1 MDYYSNIKQVRDA
14 LLSGEMTATDRTK
27 ATLTRIHGLESS
39 LHSFV
44 TIDDDGAMARAQHID
59 AEVTAGRDP
68 GPLAGVVVAVKD
80 NIVTKGLRTTASSRM
95 LERYVPVFD
104 GHVVD
109 KLREAGA
116 VIVGKTNLDEFA
128 MGSSTENSAFF
139 ATSNPWDTSRV
150 PGGSSGGSA
159 AAVAAGQ
166 VTVGLGS
173 DTGGSIRQPAA
184 LCGIV
189 GVKPTWGRV
198 SRYGL
203 IAYASSLDQ
212 IGPMG
217 RTVEDCALLL
227 QTIAGFDEKD
237 STSVDVDVPSYSA
250 ELERGVDG
258 LRIGVPEQYFG
269 SGTDP
274 EVSQA
279 IQVAL
284 DAMAEAGA
292 QIQPVSLPTTEHC
305 LASYYVIAPAE
316 ASSNLARYDGVRFG
330 HRAEASEIVSM
341 ISQSRAEGFGAEVKR
356 RIMLGTYALSAGYY
370 EAFYGKAQRVRTL
383 IRDDIA
389 RVLDTVDVLATPTS
403 PIPAFGLGEHVS
415 DPMSMYL
422 MDVCTL
428 SANLAGIPA
437 LSQPCGFTASGLPI
451 GLQWLGRPF
460 DESTLFR
467 VASAYESRT
476 DWHHRHPSL
485 EVES

>member
-1 MDYYSNIKQVRDA
+1 VDCYSGIKQVRSE
-14 LLSGEMTATDRTK
+14 LLSGDVKATERTK
-27 ATLTRIHGLESS
+27 AALKRVHALEPL

-44 TIDDDGAMARAQHID
+44 TIDDDGALERAQEID
-59 AEVTAGRDP
+59 ADVAAGRDP

-95 LERYVPVFD
+95 LEQYVPVFD
-104 GHVVD
+104 GHVVE
-109 KLREAGA
+109 KLSQAGA
-116 VIVGKTNLDEFA
+116 VIVGKTNMDEFA

-139 ATSNPWDTSRV
+139 ATSNPWDTDCV

-159 AAVAAGQ
+159 AAVASGQ

-217 RTVEDCALLL
+217 RTVEDCAILL
-227 QTIAGFDEKD
+227 QAIAGFDAND
-237 STSVDVDVPSYSA
+237 ATSVDVEVPNYA
-250 ELERGVDG
+250 AALNGGVEG

-269 SGTDP
+269 DGTDP

-279 IQVAL
+279 IQTAL
-284 DAMAEAGA
+284 DSMEAAGA
-292 QIQPVSLPTTEHC
+292 HIQPVSLPTTEHC

-316 ASSNLARYDGVRFG
+316 ASSNLSRYDGVRFG
-330 HRAEASEIVSM
+330 HRADVDEIAAM

-383 IRDDIA
+383 IRDDLA
-389 RVLDTVDVLATPTS
+389 RALDTVDVLATPTS

-415 DPMSMYL
+415 DPLSMYL

-437 LSQPCGFTASGLPI
+437 LSQPCGFTSAGLPV
-451 GLQWLGRPF
+451 GLQWLGRAF

-467 VASAYESRT
+467 VAAAYEAQTR
-476 DWHHRHPSL
+476 WHHRHPSL
-485 EVES
+485 EIAS